1 MSQGAAVSS
10 VGVVQANP
18 EQSKHLATACF
29 TVRLW
34 APSMCQLL
42 FFFLSLLKC
51 VCFVA
56 FLPGNVVRELSRK
69 RVFRMFI
76 LLA

>member
-34 APSMCQLL
+34 
-42 FFFLSLLKC
+42 
-51 VCFVA
+51 VC
-56 FLPGNVVRELSRK
+56 
-69 RVFRMFI
+69 
-76 LLA
+76 